1 MTMYTEVTYDGNSE
15 RPDNI
20 TVTTTANGEKSVYR
34 FDNNLDGSL
43 MDEVP
48 ENGKE
53 AVRAEL
59 DDTDGQISSIQE
71 TYDAKGNLIKT
82 IVNITYADDDGSNHR
97 SRVVIENS

>member
-1 MTMYTEVTYDGNSE
+1 MTMYTDVTYSGNSE

-48 ENGKE
+48 EDGNR
-53 AVRAEL
+53 AVQAEL

-82 IVNITYADDDGSNHR
+82 IVSITYADDDGNNHR